1 MSTKRNL
8 IAPTLVAVN
17 LRRRPRSLSV
27 LPVSLVLSAI
37 LLCMA
42 SAVHA
47 GDSLEPLLS
56 GKSFPLA
63 VKLKDL
69 NGEWRRFTLRGNG
82 SITGNVSVNVT
93 GNITGSASQN
103 NLTGSLGG
111 GRDYVTRGQTAS
123 AHGQTYLVAY
133 HLPMAG
139 LDLSALLQAVATK
152 TPPTNAVLTPDS
164 SLSLSLLDVRAI
176 SGFDDVRAFD
186 AQREITESEQA
197 FKALLTL
204 LKGGDGE
211 KKGGTNSPGGTQKK

>member
-1 MSTKRNL
+1 MSTKKNR
-8 IAPTLVAVN
+8 IPPFWTAAN
-17 LRRRPRSLSV
+17 LRRRPLPAAT
-27 LPVSLVLSAI
+27 LPVSLMLSAI
-37 LLCMA
+37 LIWLA
-42 SAVHA
+42 PVIRA

-63 VKLKDL
+63 MKLKDL

-93 GNITGSASQN
+93 GNTTGSASQN

-111 GRDYVTRGQTAS
+111 GRDYVTEGQTTS
-123 AHGQTYLVAY
+123 ANGRTYLVAY

-139 LDLSALLQAVATK
+139 LDLTALLQAVATK
-152 TPPTNAVLTPDS
+152 TPPTNAVLTPES
-164 SLSLSLLDVRAI
+164 SLSLSLLDVRTI
-176 SGFDDVRAFD
+176 GGFDDVRAFD
-186 AQREITESEQA
+186 AQREIAASEQA

-211 KKGGTNSPGGTQKK
+211 KKGDTNSPGGTQTK